1 VIPDNSIVV
10 GSPGKVIKS
19 RNNYIANRLVANFY
33 YENALAY
40 AQGDHRR
47 WSDPQFIEKM
57 KDLETLLNN
66 EVDSSPPVTG

>member
-1 VIPDNSIVV
+1 MIPDNSIVV

-47 WSDPQFIEKM
+47 WSDPGFVEKM
-57 KDLETLLNN
+57 KDVEAQLKSE
-66 EVDSSPPVTG
+66 EESSFE